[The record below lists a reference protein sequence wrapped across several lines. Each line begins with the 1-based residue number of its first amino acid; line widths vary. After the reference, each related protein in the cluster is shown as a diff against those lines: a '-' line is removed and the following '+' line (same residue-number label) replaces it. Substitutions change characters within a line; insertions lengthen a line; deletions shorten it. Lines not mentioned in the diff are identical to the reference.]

1 MAQIPESVAARLGYA
16 ADPAI
21 EILLPKDMLAR
32 IKIRKIQMAINELK
46 LNIETLEMQRDM
58 LAKEYKI
65 RKRK

>member
-1 MAQIPESVAARLGYA
+1 MAQVSENVAAARLGYA

-32 IKIRKIQMAINELK
+32 IKVHKLDMAISELK
-46 LNIETLEMQRDM
+46 VTMENLKMQRDM

-65 RKRK
+65 R